1 MQCVKYKI
9 LWICS
14 LSRASDHAIV
24 RILYIELQTGS
35 KKKSGRPIGLAGLS
49 GVPIIILKE
58 GSKRESGKDAQRR
71 NILAAKAVAESV
83 RTTLGPKGMDKMLIA
98 GEEATITNDGATI
111 LREMDI
117 EHPVAKMIVEVA
129 KAQDDEIGD
138 GTTTAVIIA
147 GKLLEKA
154 EGLLD
159 QDVHPTVI
167 VQGYKQAA
175 ARAQK
180 VLAEMAI
187 DVSGDESI
195 LLKIA
200 QTAMRGKGIEIAM
213 DKLAAISVEAAQAV
227 AGFQG
232 KDIEEN
238 IKTVMIPG
246 GRIED
251 SSIIYGIV
259 VEKERTSLEMPKRI
273 ENARIMLLEGTLEL
287 KKLDTDAKVTITEA
301 KNLSSFK
308 EGEEKVIK
316 SQVDAISAAG
326 ANVVFCEK
334 GIGVTA
340 QNYLARQGMIGV
352 RRVKREDLKMLA
364 LATGARMVGDVMAVT
379 SQDLGSAAL
388 VEERKVGKDK
398 KMLFMEGCPKAK
410 AVTIIL
416 HGVSEQ
422 FLEEMERALDDALNV
437 VLDVI
442 RSKKIVPG
450 GGAPEMMVAE
460 NLRQYAS
467 TLEGREQLAVR
478 AFADAVEA
486 IPLTLAENSGFD
498 PLDSLA
504 ALRNMTSQGKAFG
517 LDIATGQPSDMLAA
531 GIVEPLKVKTQAIKS
546 ATEAATMVLRVDDV
560 IAAKREEMA
569 PKPGQSPHDYTMP
582 QMPMPHY

>member
-1 MQCVKYKI
+1 M
-9 LWICS
+9 
-14 LSRASDHAIV
+14 
-24 RILYIELQTGS
+24 
-35 KKKSGRPIGLAGLS
+35 AGLS

-58 GSKRESGKDAQRR
+58 GSKRESGKDAQRK
-71 NILAAKAVAESV
+71 NILAAKAVAESI

-180 VLAEMAI
+180 VLSEMAV
-187 DVSGDESI
+187 DVSADEATLS
-195 LLKIA
+195 KIA
-200 QTAMRGKGIEIAM
+200 RTAMLGKGIEMAM
-213 DKLAAISVEAAQAV
+213 DKLAMLSVEAAQAI
-227 AGFQG
+227 AGFEG

-246 GRIED
+246 GRIDD

-259 VEKERTSLEMPKRI
+259 LEKERTSLEMPKKI
-273 ENARIMLLEGTLEL
+273 EDAKIMLLEGTLEI

-301 KNLSSFK
+301 KSLSSFK
-308 EGEEKVIK
+308 EGEEMVIK
-316 SQVDAISAAG
+316 SQVDAIAAAG

-340 QNYLARQGMIGV
+340 QNYLARQGMLGV
-352 RRVKREDLKMLA
+352 RRVSREDMKMLA
-364 LATGARMVGDVMAVT
+364 LATGARLVGDVMAVT
-379 SQDLGSAAL
+379 SRDLGSAAL
-388 VEERKVGKDK
+388 VEERKVGKEK
-398 KMLFMEGCPKAK
+398 KMLFIEGCPQAK
-410 AVTIIL
+410 AVTIVL

-422 FLEEMERALDDALNV
+422 VLEEMERALDDSLNV

-442 RSKKIVPG
+442 RSRKIVPG
-450 GGAPEMMVAE
+450 GGAPEMIVAE

-478 AFADAVEA
+478 AFADAVES

-504 ALRNMTSQGKAFG
+504 ALRAKTGQGKAFG
-517 LDIATGQPSDMLAA
+517 LDMVTGQPSDMMAA

-560 IAAKREEMA
+560 IAAKREELA

-582 QMPMPHY
+582 QMSMPHY

>member
-1 MQCVKYKI
+1 M
-9 LWICS
+9 
-14 LSRASDHAIV
+14 
-24 RILYIELQTGS
+24 
-35 KKKSGRPIGLAGLS
+35 AGLS

-58 GSKRESGKDAQRR
+58 GSKRESGKDAQRK
-71 NILAAKAVAESV
+71 NILAAKAVAESI

-180 VLAEMAI
+180 VLSEMAV
-187 DVSGDESI
+187 DVSADEATLS
-195 LLKIA
+195 KIA
-200 QTAMRGKGIEIAM
+200 RTAMLGKGIEMAM
-213 DKLAAISVEAAQAV
+213 DKLAALSVEAAQAI
-227 AGFQG
+227 AGFEG

-246 GRIED
+246 GRIDD

-259 VEKERTSLEMPKRI
+259 LEKERTSLEMPKKI
-273 ENARIMLLEGTLEL
+273 EDAKIMLLEGTLEI

-301 KNLSSFK
+301 KSLSSFK
-308 EGEEKVIK
+308 EGEEMVIK
-316 SQVDAISAAG
+316 SQVDAIAAAG

-340 QNYLARQGMIGV
+340 QNYLARQGMLGV
-352 RRVKREDLKMLA
+352 RRVSREDMKMLA
-364 LATGARMVGDVMAVT
+364 LATGARLVGDVMAVT
-379 SQDLGSAAL
+379 SRDLGSAAL
-388 VEERKVGKDK
+388 VEERKVGKEK
-398 KMLFMEGCPKAK
+398 KMLFIEGCPQAK
-410 AVTIIL
+410 AVTIVL

-422 FLEEMERALDDALNV
+422 VLEEMERALDDSLNV

-442 RSKKIVPG
+442 RSRKIVPG
-450 GGAPEMMVAE
+450 GGAPEMIVAE

-478 AFADAVEA
+478 AFADAVES

-504 ALRNMTSQGKAFG
+504 ALRAKTGQGKAFG
-517 LDIATGQPSDMLAA
+517 LDMVTGQPSDMMAA

-560 IAAKREEMA
+560 IAAKREELA

>member
-1 MQCVKYKI
+1 M
-9 LWICS
+9 
-14 LSRASDHAIV
+14 
-24 RILYIELQTGS
+24 
-35 KKKSGRPIGLAGLS
+35 AGLS

-58 GSKRESGKDAQRR
+58 GSKRDSGKDAQRK

-147 GKLLEKA
+147 GKLLERA
-154 EGLLD
+154 ESLLD

-175 ARAQK
+175 AKAQK
-180 VLAEMAI
+180 VLSDMAV
-187 DVSGDESI
+187 DASGDDAT

-200 QTAMRGKGIEIAM
+200 RTAMLGKGIEIAM
-213 DKLAAISVEAAQAV
+213 DKLSTLSVEAAKAI
-227 AGFQG
+227 AGFEG

-238 IKTVMIPG
+238 IKTVIIPG
-246 GRIED
+246 GRIDD
-251 SSIIYGIV
+251 SSLVRGIV
-259 VEKERTSLEMPKRI
+259 LEKDRTSLEMPRKI
-273 ENARIMLLEGTLEL
+273 ENGRIMLLEGTLEL

-301 KNLSSFK
+301 KNLSTFK

-316 SQVDAISAAG
+316 SQIDAIAAAG

-340 QNYLARQGMIGV
+340 QNYLARQGMMGV
-352 RRVKREDLKMLA
+352 RRVSREDMKMLA
-364 LATGARMVGDVMAVT
+364 LATGARLVGDVMAVT
-379 SQDLGSAAL
+379 TRDLGSAAI

-398 KMLFMEGCPKAK
+398 KMIFIEGCPQAK

-422 FLEEMERALDDALNV
+422 VLDEMERALDDGLNV

-450 GGAPEMMVAE
+450 GGAPEMLVAE

-467 TLEGREQLAVR
+467 TLAGREQLAVR

-504 ALRNMTSQGKAFG
+504 ALRNAASQGKAFG
-517 LDIATGQPSDMLAA
+517 LDIATGQPTDMLAA

-560 IAAKREEMA
+560 IAAKREELA

>member
-1 MQCVKYKI
+1 M
-9 LWICS
+9 
-14 LSRASDHAIV
+14 
-24 RILYIELQTGS
+24 
-35 KKKSGRPIGLAGLS
+35 AGLS

-58 GSKRESGKDAQRR
+58 GSKRETGKDAQRK
-71 NILAAKAVAESV
+71 NILAAKAVAEAV
-83 RTTLGPKGMDKMLIA
+83 RTTLGPKGMDKMLIS
-98 GEEATITNDGATI
+98 GEEATVTNDGATI

-154 EGLLD
+154 EALLD

-175 ARAQK
+175 ACAQS
-180 VLAEMAI
+180 VLAGMAI
-187 DVSGDESI
+187 DVSGDDSA

-213 DKLAAISVEAAQAV
+213 DKLSQISVDAARAV
-227 AGFQG
+227 AGFEG

-238 IKTVMIPG
+238 VKTVLIPG
-246 GRIED
+246 GSIED
-251 SSIIYGIV
+251 SSINYGIV

-273 ENARIMLLEGTLEL
+273 EKARVMLLEGTLEL
-287 KKLDTDAKVTITEA
+287 KKLDTDAKITINDA
-301 KNLSSFK
+301 KNLATFK
-308 EGEEKVIK
+308 EGEEQVIK
-316 SQVDAISAAG
+316 SQIDSIVKAG

-340 QNYLARQGMIGV
+340 QNYLGRLGILAA
-352 RRVKREDLKMLA
+352 RRVSREDLKMLA
-364 LATGARMVGDVMAVT
+364 LATGARLVGDVMTVAPK
-379 SQDLGSAAL
+379 DLGSAAL
-388 VEERKVGKDK
+388 VEERKIARDK
-398 KMLFMEGCPKAK
+398 HMIFVEGCEKAK
-410 AVTIIL
+410 AVSIIL

-442 RSKKIVPG
+442 RSGKIVPG
-450 GGAPEMMVAE
+450 GGAPEILVAE
-460 NLRQYAS
+460 RLRQYAS
-467 TLEGREQLAVR
+467 TLQGREQLAIR
-478 AFADAVEA
+478 AFADAVES
-486 IPLTLAENSGFD
+486 IPLTLAENAGFD
-498 PLDSLA
+498 PVDSLA
-504 ALRNMTSQGKAFG
+504 ALRASSGAGKQSFG
-517 LDIATGQPSDMLAA
+517 LSIATGKPADMLAQ
-531 GIVEPLKVKTQAIKS
+531 GVVEPLKVKTQAIKS
-546 ATEAATMVLRVDDV
+546 AAEAATMVLRVDDV
-560 IAAKREEMA
+560 IAAKQEEMK

>member
-1 MQCVKYKI
+1 M
-9 LWICS
+9 
-14 LSRASDHAIV
+14 
-24 RILYIELQTGS
+24 
-35 KKKSGRPIGLAGLS
+35 AGLS

-58 GSKRESGKDAQRR
+58 GSKRETGKDVQRK
-71 NILAAKAVAESV
+71 NILAAKAVAEAV

-98 GEEATITNDGATI
+98 GGDATITNDGATI

-154 EGLLD
+154 EALLD

-175 ARAQK
+175 ARAQE
-180 VLAEMAI
+180 VLSEIAI
-187 DVSGDESI
+187 DVSGDDSI

-213 DKLAAISVEAAQAV
+213 DKLAKISVDAARAV
-227 AGFQG
+227 AGFEG

-238 IKTVMIPG
+238 VKTVLIPG

-251 SSIIYGIV
+251 SFINYGIV
-259 VEKERTSLEMPKRI
+259 IEKERTSLEMPKRI

-301 KNLSSFK
+301 KNLASFK
-308 EGEEKVIK
+308 EGEEQVIK
-316 SQVDAISAAG
+316 SQIDAISAAG

-340 QNYLARQGMIGV
+340 QNYLARQGILAA

-364 LATGARMVGDVMAVT
+364 LATGARLVGDVMAVT
-379 SQDLGSAAL
+379 ARDLGSAAI
-388 VEERKVGKDK
+388 VEERKIGKDK
-398 KMLFMEGCPKAK
+398 HMIFVEGCEKAK
-410 AVTIIL
+410 AVSIIL

-422 FLEEMERALDDALNV
+422 FLEEMERALDDSLNV

-442 RSKKIVPG
+442 RSGKIVAG
-450 GGAPEMMVAE
+450 GGAPEIVVAE
-460 NLRQYAS
+460 KLRSYAS
-467 TLEGREQLAVR
+467 TLEGREQLAIR
-478 AFADAVEA
+478 AFADAVES
-486 IPLTLAENSGFD
+486 IPLTLAENAGFD
-498 PLDSLA
+498 PVDSLA
-504 ALRNMTSQGKAFG
+504 ALRAKSGQGMKNFG
-517 LDIATGQPSDMLAA
+517 LDITSGQPADMLAQ
-531 GIVEPLKVKTQAIKS
+531 GVVEPLKVKTQAIKS

-560 IAAKREEMA
+560 IAAKREELA

>member
-1 MQCVKYKI
+1 M
-9 LWICS
+9 
-14 LSRASDHAIV
+14 
-24 RILYIELQTGS
+24 
-35 KKKSGRPIGLAGLS
+35 AGLS

-58 GSKRESGKDAQRR
+58 GSKRESGKDAQRK
-71 NILAAKAVAESV
+71 NILAAKAVAESI

-180 VLAEMAI
+180 VLSEMAV
-187 DVSGDESI
+187 DVSADEATLS
-195 LLKIA
+195 KIA
-200 QTAMRGKGIEIAM
+200 RTAMLGKGIEMAM
-213 DKLAAISVEAAQAV
+213 DKLAMLSVEAAQAI
-227 AGFQG
+227 AGFEG

-246 GRIED
+246 GRIDD

-259 VEKERTSLEMPKRI
+259 LEKERTSLEMPKKI
-273 ENARIMLLEGTLEL
+273 EDAKIMLLEGTLEI

-301 KNLSSFK
+301 KSLSSFK
-308 EGEEKVIK
+308 EGEEMVIK
-316 SQVDAISAAG
+316 SQVDAIAAAG

-340 QNYLARQGMIGV
+340 QNYLARQGMLGV
-352 RRVKREDLKMLA
+352 RRVSREDMKMLA
-364 LATGARMVGDVMAVT
+364 LATGARLVGDVMAVT
-379 SQDLGSAAL
+379 AKDLGSAAL
-388 VEERKVGKDK
+388 VEERKVGKEK
-398 KMLFMEGCPKAK
+398 KMLFIEGCPQAK
-410 AVTIIL
+410 AVTIVL

-422 FLEEMERALDDALNV
+422 VLEEMERALDDSLNV

-442 RSKKIVPG
+442 RSRKIVPG
-450 GGAPEMMVAE
+450 GGAPEMLVAE

-478 AFADAVEA
+478 AFADAVES

-504 ALRNMTSQGKAFG
+504 ALRAKTGQGKAFG
-517 LDIATGQPSDMLAA
+517 LDMVTGQPSDMLAA

-560 IAAKREEMA
+560 IAAKREELA

>member
-1 MQCVKYKI
+1 M
-9 LWICS
+9 
-14 LSRASDHAIV
+14 
-24 RILYIELQTGS
+24 
-35 KKKSGRPIGLAGLS
+35 AGLS

-129 KAQDDEIGD
+129 RAQDDEIGD

-316 SQVDAISAAG
+316 SQIDAISAAG

-364 LATGARMVGDVMAVT
+364 LATGARLVGDVMTVT
-379 SQDLGSAAL
+379 AKDLGSAAL

-498 PLDSLA
+498 PIDSLA

-517 LDIATGQPSDMLAA
+517 LDIDTGQPSDMLAA

>member
-1 MQCVKYKI
+1 M
-9 LWICS
+9 
-14 LSRASDHAIV
+14 
-24 RILYIELQTGS
+24 
-35 KKKSGRPIGLAGLS
+35 AGLS

-58 GSKRESGKDAQRR
+58 GSKRESGKDAQRK

-175 ARAQK
+175 AKAQK
-180 VLAEMAI
+180 ALSDMAV
-187 DVSGDESI
+187 DVSADEAT

-200 QTAMRGKGIEIAM
+200 RTAMLGKGIEIAM
-213 DKLAAISVEAAQAV
+213 NKLAMLSVEAAQAI
-227 AGFQG
+227 AGFEG

-246 GRIED
+246 GRIDD

-259 VEKERTSLEMPKRI
+259 LEKERTSLEMPKKI
-273 ENARIMLLEGTLEL
+273 ENAKIMLLEGTLEI

-308 EGEEKVIK
+308 EGEENVIK
-316 SQVDAISAAG
+316 SQVDAIAAAG

-340 QNYLARQGMIGV
+340 QNYLARQGMMGV
-352 RRVKREDLKMLA
+352 RRVSREDMKMLA
-364 LATGARMVGDVMAVT
+364 LATGARLVGDVMAVT
-379 SQDLGSAAL
+379 AKDLGSAAL
-388 VEERKVGKDK
+388 VEERKVGKEK
-398 KMLFMEGCPKAK
+398 KMLFIEGCPQAK
-410 AVTIIL
+410 AVSIIL

-422 FLEEMERALDDALNV
+422 VLEEMERALDDSLNV

-442 RSKKIVPG
+442 RSRKIVPG
-450 GGAPEMMVAE
+450 GGAPEMLVAE

-504 ALRNMTSQGKAFG
+504 ALRAKTGQGKAFG
-517 LDIATGQPSDMLAA
+517 LDMATGQPSDMLAA

-560 IAAKREEMA
+560 IAAKREEPA

>member
-1 MQCVKYKI
+1 M
-9 LWICS
+9 
-14 LSRASDHAIV
+14 
-24 RILYIELQTGS
+24 
-35 KKKSGRPIGLAGLS
+35 AGLS

-364 LATGARMVGDVMAVT
+364 LATGARLVGDVMTVT
-379 SQDLGSAAL
+379 AKDLGSAAL

>member
-1 MQCVKYKI
+1 M
-9 LWICS
+9 
-14 LSRASDHAIV
+14 
-24 RILYIELQTGS
+24 
-35 KKKSGRPIGLAGLS
+35 AGLS

-58 GSKRESGKDAQRR
+58 GSKRESGKDAQRK
-71 NILAAKAVAESV
+71 NILAAKAVAESI

-180 VLAEMAI
+180 VLSEMAV
-187 DVSGDESI
+187 DVSADEATLS
-195 LLKIA
+195 KIA
-200 QTAMRGKGIEIAM
+200 RTAMLGKGIEMAM
-213 DKLAAISVEAAQAV
+213 DKLAMLSVEAAQAI
-227 AGFQG
+227 AGFEG

-246 GRIED
+246 GRIDD

-259 VEKERTSLEMPKRI
+259 LEKERTSLEMPKKI
-273 ENARIMLLEGTLEL
+273 ENAKIMLLEGTLEI

-301 KNLSSFK
+301 KSLSSFK
-308 EGEEKVIK
+308 EGEEMVIK
-316 SQVDAISAAG
+316 SQVDAIAAAG

-340 QNYLARQGMIGV
+340 QNYLARQGMLGV
-352 RRVKREDLKMLA
+352 RRVSREDMKMLA
-364 LATGARMVGDVMAVT
+364 LATGARLVGDVMAVT
-379 SQDLGSAAL
+379 AKDLGSAAL
-388 VEERKVGKDK
+388 VEERKVGKEK
-398 KMLFMEGCPKAK
+398 KMLFIEGCPQAK
-410 AVTIIL
+410 AVTIVL

-422 FLEEMERALDDALNV
+422 VLEEMERALDDSLNV

-442 RSKKIVPG
+442 RSRKIVPG
-450 GGAPEMMVAE
+450 GGAPEMIVAE

-478 AFADAVEA
+478 AFADAVES

-504 ALRNMTSQGKAFG
+504 ALRAKTGQGKAFG
-517 LDIATGQPSDMLAA
+517 LDMVTGQPSDMLAA

-560 IAAKREEMA
+560 IAAKREELA

>member
-1 MQCVKYKI
+1 
-9 LWICS
+9 
-14 LSRASDHAIV
+14 
-24 RILYIELQTGS
+24 
-35 KKKSGRPIGLAGLS
+35 LAGLS

-58 GSKRESGKDAQRR
+58 GSKRESGKDAQRK
-71 NILAAKAVAESV
+71 NILAAKAVAESI

-180 VLAEMAI
+180 VLSEMAV
-187 DVSGDESI
+187 DVSADEATLS
-195 LLKIA
+195 KIA
-200 QTAMRGKGIEIAM
+200 RTAMLGKGIEMAM
-213 DKLAAISVEAAQAV
+213 DKLAALSVEAAQAI
-227 AGFQG
+227 AGFEG

-246 GRIED
+246 GRIDD

-259 VEKERTSLEMPKRI
+259 LEKERTSLEMPRKI
-273 ENARIMLLEGTLEL
+273 ENAKIMLLEGTLEI

-308 EGEEKVIK
+308 EGEENVIK
-316 SQVDAISAAG
+316 SQVDAIAAAG

-340 QNYLARQGMIGV
+340 QNYLARQGMLGI
-352 RRVKREDLKMLA
+352 RRVSREDLKMLA
-364 LATGARMVGDVMAVT
+364 LATGARLVGDVMAVT
-379 SQDLGSAAL
+379 AKDLGSAAL
-388 VEERKVGKDK
+388 VEERKVGKEK
-398 KMLFMEGCPKAK
+398 KMLFIEGCPQAK
-410 AVTIIL
+410 AVAIVL

-422 FLEEMERALDDALNV
+422 VLEEMERALDDSLNV

-442 RSKKIVPG
+442 RSRKIVPG
-450 GGAPEMMVAE
+450 GGAPEMIVAE

-478 AFADAVEA
+478 AFADAVES

-504 ALRNMTSQGKAFG
+504 ALRAKTGQGKAFG
-517 LDIATGQPSDMLAA
+517 LDMATGQPSDMLAA

-560 IAAKREEMA
+560 IAAKREELA